1 MGGQNIPI
9 NQTNVYTNTASTV
22 FRIIICHLFGEI
34 IEAKVCYD
42 LLFRRIVCVF
52 FRPISNLMKLF
63 RWKLEALST
72 LSCMSRD
79 RYINILVQITPPG
92 SLFDKLHW
100 FQFSD
105 QRTPDCDY
113 IRGHGI
119 NKRQSHLNKS
129 CVSKSKTKV

>member
-1 MGGQNIPI
+1 
-9 NQTNVYTNTASTV
+9 
-22 FRIIICHLFGEI
+22 
-34 IEAKVCYD
+34 
-42 LLFRRIVCVF
+42 
-52 FRPISNLMKLF
+52 MKLF

-72 LSCMSRD
+72 LSCMSCD

-92 SLFDKLHW
+92 SPFDKLHR
-100 FQFSD
+100 FYFSD

-129 CVSKSKTKV
+129 CVSKSKTKVWSMFVHRFKSIFSDILQLTLNDLCIYGQLIPRSFWNLHIGSILSRFVPY